1 MTCEFYCAVCEKGF
15 KSDNQLKN
23 HEKSKMHKQ
32 NVKNLQKEVMMK
44 DEIILEVKKSV
55 EKELETPVEPVSKKS
70 KKNKK
75 KNKNINEADDIIVKD

>member
-1 MTCEFYCAVCEKGF
+1 
-15 KSDNQLKN
+15 
-23 HEKSKMHKQ
+23 MHKQ